1 MLVNG
6 AGFCRRLGEQGI
18 QKQLIVELIEP
29 MVNLPKSDPLTAT
42 FFDEKHKNECIRS
55 CYQCIQRYG
64 NRGYHGI
71 LDWRLGISYLR
82 CLLNSDFRV
91 GLDGKFVDFPEL
103 SDWSKIANQS
113 AEEIKRLDLQK
124 REIIHIG
131 NLNLP
136 VVLHESRDNDSTAFV
151 IVHPLWDLETLS
163 PNLQQMKNIIDK
175 KFEIKFINTFESNR
189 RLLSALNYTKPKG

>member
-1 MLVNG
+1 M
-6 AGFCRRLGEQGI
+6 
-18 QKQLIVELIEP
+18 
-29 MVNLPKSDPLTAT
+29 
-42 FFDEKHKNECIRS
+42 
-55 CYQCIQRYG
+55 
-64 NRGYHGI
+64 
-71 LDWRLGISYLR
+71 
-82 CLLNSDFRV
+82 
-91 GLDGKFVDFPEL
+91 
-103 SDWSKIANQS
+103 
-113 AEEIKRLDLQK
+113 QK

-151 IVHPLWDLETLS
+151 IVHPLWDLEKLS